1 MVGKKT
7 SNKKEDKKTTAVEQ
21 LKAKLDSQKKGEEKK
36 EIVEKEPEPIYPFE
50 RMKHRLLQTANLSK
64 SNPQLSNDTAIV
76 DLGEHKYL
84 GRKYSRTEYITLVK
98 VGRAREVEIKRVNS
112 EILEVSEEINGET
125 VTKQYFQ
132 HVNPIRLYKEDGSEK
147 IMHFAYEDEPFT
159 RDWFTMRPIDDEKK
173 WNKLLEIGCVV
184 MDTDLENLVRYFSVI
199 DINRTDP
206 KDKNKPLVL
215 YGEKEIR
222 RDLYK
227 QSPTGFL
234 FKPEW
239 AGYDMYG
246 QPRKIYDISD
256 IDAIK
261 EEIFKV
267 METELVKG
275 YSEAVMVDPY
285 ARANRQTE
293 FLVIIFCLTNILLA
307 AVIVIWT

>member
-1 MVGKKT
+1 MVGKRKKT
-7 SNKKEDKKTTAVEQ
+7 TTKKNDNKDKKTKAVEE
-21 LKAKLDSQKKGEEKK
+21 LKAKIESKKTETQDEEE
-36 EIVEKEPEPIYPFE
+36 EIEEEPEPIIPFE
-50 RMKHRLLQTANLSK
+50 RMKHRLLQTTNLSVSK
-64 SNPQLSNDTAIV
+64 PEVSENTAIV

-84 GRKYSRTEYITLVK
+84 GRKYSREEFITLVK
-98 VGRAREVEIKRVNS
+98 VGRAREVLAKRVNS
-112 EILEVSEEINGET
+112 EILEVSEDSGEET
-125 VTKQYFQ
+125 ITKQYFQ
-132 HVNPIRLYKEDGSEK
+132 HVNPIRLYREDGSEK

-159 RDWFTMRPIDDEKK
+159 RDWFTMRPIDDNKK

-184 MDTDLENLVRYFSVI
+184 RDDDLQNLVRFFSVVDPNHPQ
-199 DINRTDP
+199 DI
-206 KDKNKPLVL
+206 L
-215 YGEKEIR
+215 YGEKEIK

-227 QSPTGFL
+227 QSPTGYL

-246 QPRKIYDISD
+246 QPRKVYDISD

-293 FLVIIFCLTNILLA
+293 FLVIIFCLTIILLA